1 MPPKPLPPARRSC
14 RPLAGDT
21 LETIAARE
29 LPELPSEKAIAS
41 LRAWNPHLGGLRR
54 NFQYVLVSDV
64 VFLEDGKTESG
75 GFA

>member
-1 MPPKPLPPARRSC
+1 MPPKPLAPARRSC
-14 RPLAGDT
+14 RPRAGDT

-29 LPELPSEKAIAS
+29 LSELPTETALAS

-64 VFLEDGKTESG
+64 VFLESGLAEQG

>member
-1 MPPKPLPPARRSC
+1 MPLKPLPPARRSC
-14 RPLAGDT
+14 RPRAGDT

-29 LPELPSEKAIAS
+29 LPGVPRETAVAS
-41 LRAWNPHLGGLRR
+41 LREWNPHLGGLRR

-64 VFLEDGKTESG
+64 VFLEGGATEQG